1 MGTIILVI
9 SIGIMNILC
18 FFIGAKIGQKVI
30 KGENIK
36 LPNPIK
42 VIEETK
48 ESWEF
53 KKEQEEERE
62 RFERQMDNINNY
74 NGTPL
79 GQKDI
84 Y

>member
-1 MGTIILVI
+1 METIILLT

-18 FFIGAKIGQKVI
+18 FFIGAKVGQKVV
-30 KGENIK
+30 KGEDIK
-36 LPNPIK
+36 LPDPIK
-42 VIEETK
+42 AIEETK
-48 ESWEF
+48 ETWEF
-53 KKEQEEERE
+53 KKEQEEANERLQIE
-62 RFERQMDNINNY
+62 LENINNY

>member
-1 MGTIILVI
+1 METIILVI

-18 FFIGAKIGQKVI
+18 FFIGAKVGQKVI
-30 KGENIK
+30 KGEDIK

-48 ESWEF
+48 ETWEF
-53 KKEQEEERE
+53 KKEQEEANERLQIE
-62 RFERQMDNINNY
+62 LENINNY

>member
-1 MGTIILVI
+1 METIILVL

-18 FFIGAKIGQKVI
+18 FFIGAKVGQKVV
-30 KGENIK
+30 KGEDIK

-42 VIEETK
+42 AIEETK

-62 RFERQMDNINNY
+62 RLKIQLENIDNY

-84 Y
+84 F